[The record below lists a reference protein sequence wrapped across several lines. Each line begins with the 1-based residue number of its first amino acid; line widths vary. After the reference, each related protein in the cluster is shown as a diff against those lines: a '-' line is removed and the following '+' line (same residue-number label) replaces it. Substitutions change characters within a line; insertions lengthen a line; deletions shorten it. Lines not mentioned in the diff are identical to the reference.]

1 MKNLL
6 AKWIAAFESLSQRER
21 ILVFSAAG
29 ISAFVLVIFLIVL
42 PLFASL
48 ERAQLRVRN
57 AEEQMQLFAALAQQ
71 YQTVNAS
78 LQQKKQLIE
87 KGPRGQAL
95 SKLESLAQ
103 SVNIRVDSMVPE
115 SAGRNEKYVETKV
128 LVNLKSVA
136 LADAINYLSRI
147 ESAQDF
153 SIKTL
158 RIQANRNQATQLDVT
173 FTVSAFEPL

>member
-1 MKNLL
+1 MKNYL
-6 AKWIAAFESLSQRER
+6 AKWLTAFEDLSQRER
-21 ILVFSAAG
+21 ILVLSAAG
-29 ISAFVLVIFLIVL
+29 ISVLVFTIFLIVL
-42 PLFASL
+42 PTVASL
-48 ERAQLRVRN
+48 ERAQLRVSN

-71 YQTVNAS
+71 YQTVDAS

-103 SVNIRVDSMVPE
+103 SANVRVDAMVPE
-115 SAGRNEKYVETKV
+115 SAGRNDKYVETKV
-128 LVNLKSVA
+128 LVTLKSVA
-136 LADAINYLSRI
+136 LADAVNYLSRI
-147 ESAQDF
+147 ETAQDF

-173 FTVSAFEPL
+173 FTVSAFEPI